1 MSEYGTVRAGAEGRA
16 VRFERT
22 YAASAEELWAAWTE
36 PDRIARWLGATVDG
50 AAVDG
55 AAVHGGPVTPG
66 GAFTLAWGEDADSR
80 VGVVVRRLEPPRLLE
95 WEWTINGEPPT
106 VLRVELTPAPGGTA
120 LLLDHSRL
128 PSAQVA
134 GLSAGWHDFLDALPD
149 GAGGMR
155 DEQFAALLPAYRDRV
170 AALG

>member
-1 MSEYGTVRAGAEGRA
+1 MGREGRALSEYGTVRAGADGRG

-22 YAASAEELWAAWTE
+22 YEASAEELWAAWTE
-36 PDRIARWLGATVDG
+36 PDRIARWLGA
-50 AAVDG
+50 AVD
-55 AAVHGGPVTPG
+55 GGPVTPG
-66 GAFTLAWGEDADSR
+66 AEFTLVWGEDADSR

-134 GLSAGWHDFLDALPD
+134 GLSAGWHDFLDAFPD

-155 DEQFAALLPAYRDRV
+155 DEQFAALLPAYRERV